1 MTNAASNLWAFA
13 RAVLTGSFAAAAPG
27 LVLTVPMALSMLFEL
42 DDPNGGLRALPIM
55 AAPLIIAFP
64 CVLAGSILV
73 GIPATLVLGAMGK
86 ECEEHYVALGTLFGA
101 LPFVVIAILFAED
114 APGTVAALSA
124 LGALGGGVTGW
135 VWGRHRDRLRETG
148 PHA

>member
-1 MTNAASNLWAFA
+1 MTNAASNVLAFI

-27 LVLTVPMALSMLFEL
+27 LLATVPLGVVLLFDL
-42 DDPNGGLRALPIM
+42 HDPMGGLRAFPIM
-55 AAPLIIAFP
+55 FAPLIIAFP
-64 CVLAGSILV
+64 CVLAGSFLV

-86 ECEEHYVALGTLFGA
+86 ELGQYYVALGTLFGA